1 MTDFAWIVPEP
12 QFPRDDIRGVSSQY
26 ILPHHQA
33 NGLQGELAGSR
44 LWLVLKSDRA
54 IPLGLLNIDRV
65 EEFCE
70 DYYAGDYLLHADTT
84 SSFRINSLALP
95 LIRTGPSFLN
105 ELSAGIHRLSVVH
118 VGALKEYV
126 SDSVQTRLISPSK
139 SLFSTIDFE
148 LAPSSSHSLARFCI
162 SCITENFSLSQ
173 TWTSQRQGNRHPF
186 SDFAAALLT
195 AKGHD
200 PEPLLLLLASF
211 DPLRQ
216 LFTVESLEKSNK
228 DDLPFTF
235 QELDPAK
242 IVARK
247 FIKSDKGVSEGEN
260 FLAKTEAAEATH
272 QAILKDLATF
282 LIANGLRPHESNS
295 IDLFVFKGP
304 KAKVLEIKSAN
315 NDNLI
320 SQASKGAFQLALYT
334 SALRSDYSEVDC
346 LLVLQKITDERLQ
359 SRIEDALEFLGIR
372 VSIYD
377 SNKSWPERCPGILDF

>member
-12 QFPRDDIRGVSSQY
+12 QFPRDDLRGVSSEH
-26 ILPHHQA
+26 ILPQHQA
-33 NGLQGELAGSR
+33 NSLEGELAGSR
-44 LWLVLKSDRA
+44 LWLVLKSDQA
-54 IPLGLLNIDRV
+54 IPFGLLNIDRV

-70 DYYAGDYLLHADTT
+70 GYYSGDYLLHVDTT
-84 SSFRINSLALP
+84 SSFRINSLASP
-95 LIRTGPSFLN
+95 LIRTGPFFLN
-105 ELSAGIHRLSVVH
+105 ELSAGIHRLSVVD
-118 VGALKEYV
+118 VGSLKEYV
-126 SDSVQTRLISPSK
+126 SDSVQTRFIPPSK
-139 SLFSTIDFE
+139 SLFSAIDFG
-148 LAPSSSHSLARFCI
+148 LAPSSSHNLARFCI
-162 SCITENFSLSQ
+162 SCITESFSLSQ

-200 PEPLLLLLASF
+200 PEPLLLLLASI
-211 DPLRQ
+211 DPLLQ
-216 LFTVESLEKSNK
+216 LFTAKPLETGKK
-228 DDLPFTF
+228 DELPFTF

-247 FIKSDKGVSEGEN
+247 FVKSDRGFSEGEN
-260 FLAKTEAAEATH
+260 FLTKTEAAEATH

-282 LIANGLRPHESNS
+282 LIANGLRPFESKS
-295 IDLFVFKGP
+295 IDLFVLKEP
-304 KAKVLEIKSAN
+304 KARILEIKSAN

-334 SALRSDYSEVDC
+334 SALRSEYTEVDC

-359 SRIEDALEFLGIR
+359 SRIVDVLDFLGIR

-377 SNKSWPERCPGILDF
+377 SSKSWPERCLGLLDF